1 MRLKSEERKHNY
13 EIQIKTISKQST
25 SPGKAFSVFSA
36 LDASTPNPLES
47 DAFLSRPCAYPRDW
61 MQESFLPVQAH
72 INKSY
77 FHGGG
82 GKSLDRIPDHSCN
95 LYIPP
100 QGRHLPWGRLL
111 LFLPL

>member
-1 MRLKSEERKHNY
+1 MKLELEKRKNTVRDKSKRYPN
-13 EIQIKTISKQST
+13 T
-25 SPGKAFSVFSA
+25 SPAKAFSVVSS

-47 DAFLSRPCAYPRDW
+47 DAFLSRPCAHPRDW

-72 INKSY
+72 TNKSY

-82 GKSLDRIPDHSCN
+82 GKSLDHIPDHSSN